1 MLVSHSNKFIFVKTS
16 KTAGTSVEVFF
27 ERFCFPNGEWSF
39 SHSREEYVNNDTG
52 IVGFRGVKKGNEVYY
67 NHMPAKE
74 LALKLSKEVW
84 KSYFKFT
91 VVRNPF
97 DKMISAFF
105 HFEKS
110 QNPDKYS
117 MDNLTD
123 IQRFRNWVN
132 DGGKILD
139 RDIYLINGKV
149 AVDYF
154 IRFESLNED
163 IETVCQKLQLD
174 YDLADLP
181 TLKSEHRDRTI
192 KLKDFYDT
200 PTEKIVRELFKFE
213 IEYFDYDLV

>member
-1 MLVSHSNKFIFVKTS
+1 MLVSHRKKFIFVKTG

-27 ERFCFPNGEWSF
+27 EKYCFPENEWIF
-39 SHSREEYVNNDTG
+39 SHARDEYINPLSG
-52 IVGFRGVKKGNEVYY
+52 IVGYRGAGKDDVKFY
-67 NHMPAKE
+67 NHMPAS
-74 LALKLSKEVW
+74 KLRTEIGEDIW
-84 KSYFKFT
+84 EHYFKFT
-91 VVRNPF
+91 IIRNPF
-97 DKMISAFF
+97 DKMVSAFF

-123 IQRFRNWVN
+123 IQRFRNWVS

-154 IRFESLNED
+154 IRFESLKED

-213 IEYFDYDLV
+213 IEYFDYDLL